1 MRASLLNYTVEAK
14 IFVGNFISLISLLL
28 QIHDEFSTQVFMIT
42 DRLQYD
48 EIKFQFLWFNEKMC
62 FYSINKAC
70 TLAYTV
76 VLS

>member
-1 MRASLLNYTVEAK
+1 MT
-14 IFVGNFISLISLLL
+14 
-28 QIHDEFSTQVFMIT
+28 T

-76 VLS
+76 VLSEMQDFDTFLH